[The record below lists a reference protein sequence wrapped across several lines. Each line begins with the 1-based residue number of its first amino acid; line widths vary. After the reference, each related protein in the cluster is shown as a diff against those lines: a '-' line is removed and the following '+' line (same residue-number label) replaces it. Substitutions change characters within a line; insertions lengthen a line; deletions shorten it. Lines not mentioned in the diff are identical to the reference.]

1 MRIINSDVVSQSVQ
15 QQTTERLQQ
24 RREQVSTLDQDIL
37 QQRFNRG
44 SDIMDV
50 GQGHLIFERK
60 RQADREASVTL
71 ELTTTHSERL
81 ALQAASVVTG
91 PGDTVSSHLSQSI
104 LEAVTA
110 SSQRAEFTITRS
122 LPTGSNGS
130 LTDATFIEISTVESV
145 ETHNSV
151 QMNTLGTVTTAD
163 GREISFLMQLD
174 VERLTQREQVN
185 TFVGNVDLIDPL
197 AINLNGESV
206 QLSDEV
212 FDFDLNADGELD
224 SVSRTAS
231 GSGYLVFD
239 RNGNGKID
247 DGSELFG
254 PSTGY
259 GYQELAELDDDGNGW
274 IDEGDTAFQQL
285 GFMQFDDQGQS
296 VIQSLSTVG
305 LGAISLTSAETQYD
319 LLDREGE
326 LQAQVKRSGAALMEN
341 GAVAVVQELNLRNF
355 VSESSL
361 GYIDDDGQED
371 TRLNP
376 LAFFQEST
384 DVRIQERN
392 EETQVRIQGNNL
404 LAQASIEPVLQR
416 PTNEEAPAVTIAFQ
430 GEITQRAE
438 ASVSRQDQTYDSETR
453 RLAVERMQAN
463 LDFSTTMNVRQTY
476 VYTPEAAEHRF
487 LNNLPTG
494 WQFDQTPQ
502 DGALERLK
510 NLVESL
516 KEMQQHQKES
526 LEKLGLY
533 ERIGRLN

>member
-1 MRIINSDVVSQSVQ
+1 MRIISSDVVSQSVQ

-24 RREQVSTLDQDIL
+24 RREQVSTLDQDTL

-60 RQADREASVTL
+60 RSADREASVTL

-91 PGDTVSSHLSQSI
+91 PGDTVSSYLSQSI

-110 SSQRAEFTITRS
+110 SSQQAEFTITRS

-130 LTDATFIEISTVESV
+130 PTDATFIEISTVESV

-151 QMNTLGTVTTAD
+151 QMNTMGTVTTAD
-163 GREISFLMQLD
+163 GREINFLMQLD
-174 VERLTQREQVN
+174 FERLTQREQVN

-274 IDEGDTAFQQL
+274 IDEGDAAFQQL
-285 GFMQFDDQGQS
+285 GFMQFDDQGQP

-305 LGAISLTSAETQYD
+305 LGALSLTSAETRYD
-319 LLDREGE
+319 LLDSEGE

-341 GAVAVVQELNLRNF
+341 GAIAVVQELNLRNF

-371 TRLNP
+371 TTMNP

-384 DVRIQERN
+384 DIRIQERN

-404 LAQASIEPVLQR
+404 LAQASLEPVLQR
-416 PTNEEAPAVTIAFQ
+416 PTSEEAPVVTIAFQ

-438 ASVSRQDQTYDSETR
+438 ASVSRQEQTYDSETR

-463 LDFSTTMNVRQTY
+463 LDFSTTTRVSQTY
-476 VYTPEAAEHRF
+476 VFTPEAAEHRF

-533 ERIGRLN
+533 QSIGRLN

>member
-1 MRIINSDVVSQSVQ
+1 MRIINSEVASHSVQ
-15 QQTTERLQQ
+15 QQTTERQQQ
-24 RREQVSTLDQDIL
+24 RREQVTTLDQDTL
-37 QQRFNRG
+37 QQRFDRG
-44 SDIMDV
+44 SDIMAVDKE
-50 GQGHLIFERK
+50 LRLFERK
-60 RQADREASVTL
+60 RSADSEASVTL
-71 ELTTTHSERL
+71 ELTTTHEDRL

-91 PGDTVSSHLSQSI
+91 PDDTVSSHLSQSI
-104 LEAVTA
+104 IEAVTA
-110 SSQRAEFTITRS
+110 SSQRDEFTITRS
-122 LPTGSNGS
+122 MPTGSNGS
-130 LTDATFIEISTVESV
+130 PTDATFIEISTVERV
-145 ETHNSV
+145 ETQTSI

-174 VERLTQREQVN
+174 FERLTQREQVN
-185 TFVGNVDLIDPL
+185 TFVGDVDLIDPL
-197 AINLNGESV
+197 AINLNGESL

-212 FDFDLNADGELD
+212 FDFDLNADGILD

-259 GYQELAELDDDGNGW
+259 GHQELAELDDDGNGW
-274 IDEGDTAFQQL
+274 IDEGDAAYHQL
-285 GFMQFDDQGQS
+285 GFVQFDDQGQP
-296 VIQSLSTVG
+296 VIQSLSSVG
-305 LGAISLTSAETQYD
+305 LGAISLTSAATQYD
-319 LLDREGE
+319 LLDSQGE

-355 VSESSL
+355 VSETSL
-361 GYIDDDGQED
+361 GFIDDDGQEE
-371 TRLNP
+371 TRMNP

-384 DVRIQERN
+384 DVRVQERN
-392 EETQVRIQGNNL
+392 EETRVKIQGNNL
-404 LAQASIEPVLQR
+404 LAQAPTEPVLQR
-416 PTNEEAPAVTIAFQ
+416 PTGEEAPVVTIAFQ
-430 GEITQRAE
+430 GEITQRAG
-438 ASVSRQDQTYDSETR
+438 ASVSRQEQTFDSETR

-463 LDFSTTMNVRQTY
+463 LDFSTTTSVSQTY
-476 VYTPEAAEHRF
+476 VFTPEAAEHRF
-487 LNNLPTG
+487 LDNLPTLG
-494 WQFDQTPQ
+494 QFDQTPE

-533 ERIGRLN
+533 QTIGRLN

>member
-1 MRIINSDVVSQSVQ
+1 MRIISSEVASHSVQ
-15 QQTTERLQQ
+15 QHTTERQLQ
-24 RREQVSTLDQDIL
+24 RREQVNTLDRDTL

-44 SDIMDV
+44 SDILDV
-50 GQGHLIFERK
+50 GQGQLLFERK
-60 RQADREASVTL
+60 RSADLEASVTL
-71 ELTTTHSERL
+71 ELTTTHADRL
-81 ALQAASVVTG
+81 ALQAASVVTE
-91 PGDTVSSHLSQSI
+91 PDDTSSTHLSQSI

-110 SSQRAEFTITRS
+110 SSHRAEFTITRAM
-122 LPTGSNGS
+122 PTGTNGGS
-130 LTDATFIEISTVESV
+130 TDATFIEISTIESV

-151 QMNTLGTVTTAD
+151 QMNTLGSVTTAD

-174 VERLTQREQVN
+174 FERLTQREQVN
-185 TFVGNVDLIDPL
+185 TFIGNVDLIDPL

-212 FDFDLNADGELD
+212 FDFDLNADGILD

-239 RNGNGKID
+239 RNGNGVID

-274 IDEGDTAFQQL
+274 IDEGDAAFQQL
-285 GFMQFDDQGQS
+285 GFMQFDDQGQPL
-296 VIQSLSTVG
+296 IQSLATVG
-305 LGAISLTSAETQYD
+305 LGAISLTSAATGYN
-319 LLDREGE
+319 LLNSQGE

-355 VSESSL
+355 VAESSL
-361 GYIDDDGQED
+361 GYIDDDGQEA

-376 LAFFQEST
+376 LGFFQAST
-384 DVRIQERN
+384 DVRIQDRN
-392 EETQVRIQGNNL
+392 EDTRVRIQGTNL
-404 LAQASIEPVLQR
+404 LAQAPTEPVLQR
-416 PTNEEAPAVTIAFQ
+416 PTSEEAPVVTIAFQ

-438 ASVSRQDQTYDSETR
+438 ASVSRQEQTFDSETR

-463 LDFSTTMNVRQTY
+463 LDFSTTMNVRETY
-476 VYTPEAAEHRF
+476 VSTPEAAEHRF
-487 LNNLPTG
+487 LDNLPTV
-494 WQFDQTPQ
+494 WQFDQTPE